1 LPKVTIGLAV
11 ALIVLGVV
19 GFVATGSTHP
29 TALIPAFAGVLF
41 AVLGFVAMNPAA
53 RKHAMHAAAAL
64 ALLGFLITIP
74 GLIGAIR
81 LMTGGTVD
89 NPAAAK
95 AKAIMSVLCL
105 VFVLLCVRSFIAARR
120 ARVAGDATAT
130 S

>member
-1 LPKVTIGLAV
+1 VAKVTIGLGV
-11 ALIVLGVV
+11 LLVILGVV
-19 GFVATGSTHP
+19 GFVATGSKAP
-29 TALIPAFAGVLF
+29 TALIPVPVGIVFGVLG
-41 AVLGFVAMNPAA
+41 AVALNPAR

-120 ARVAGDATAT
+120 ARVAGDATPT